1 MMPVE
6 EGTLLDPRSLMSTN
20 AELFDSPAL
29 RGLDLIMG
37 FTGAAEAGHVVEQI
51 GDELLDELDAQL
63 VAAFDA
69 DQLVDYRSRR
79 PKITFAG
86 DHFTDYEAP
95 AIELYRLVDGLGTPF
110 LLLTGPE
117 PDYQW
122 DRFSG
127 AVVWLANRLQTRLVA
142 WVQSL
147 PMPVPHTRPIGV
159 TVHGSR
165 QDLINGLTTWKPQA
179 ELQAGIGPLLEM
191 RLAEA
196 GRDVVGYSIHVPHYL
211 ADAQYPPAAVAA
223 LEYLG
228 AATSLMLP
236 TDRLREN
243 GRDVE
248 GQIDRQVQDSAD
260 VQRVVVRLEERYD
273 EYAGHEARR
282 SLLVKDNEELP
293 DADELGAAVEA
304 FLATQPATGDDGGK
318 GPSAEPGTTD

>member
-1 MMPVE
+1 
-6 EGTLLDPRSLMSTN
+6 
-20 AELFDSPAL
+20 
-29 RGLDLIMG
+29 
-37 FTGAAEAGHVVEQI
+37 
-51 GDELLDELDAQL
+51 
-63 VAAFDA
+63 
-69 DQLVDYRSRR
+69 
-79 PKITFAG
+79 
-86 DHFTDYEAP
+86 
-95 AIELYRLVDGLGTPF
+95 
-110 LLLTGPE
+110 LTGPE

-165 QDLINGLTTWKPQA
+165 QDLINGITTWKPKA
-179 ELQAGIGPLLEM
+179 ELQAGIGPLLEV

-260 VQRVVVRLEERYD
+260 VKRVVVRLEERYD
-273 EYAGHEARR
+273 EYAGHEERR

-304 FLATQPATGDDGGK
+304 FLATQPAGDTDGGK
-318 GPSAEPGTTD
+318 GSSAKPGTSD

>member
-1 MMPVE
+1 
-6 EGTLLDPRSLMSTN
+6 
-20 AELFDSPAL
+20 
-29 RGLDLIMG
+29 
-37 FTGAAEAGHVVEQI
+37 
-51 GDELLDELDAQL
+51 
-63 VAAFDA
+63 
-69 DQLVDYRSRR
+69 
-79 PKITFAG
+79 
-86 DHFTDYEAP
+86 
-95 AIELYRLVDGLGTPF
+95 
-110 LLLTGPE
+110 
-117 PDYQW
+117 
-122 DRFSG
+122 
-127 AVVWLANRLQTRLVA
+127 
-142 WVQSL
+142 L

-165 QDLINGLTTWKPQA
+165 QDLINGITTWKPQA
-179 ELQAGIGPLLEM
+179 ELQAGIGPLLEV

-196 GRDVVGYSIHVPHYL
+196 GRAVVGYSIHVPHYL

-273 EYAGHEARR
+273 EYAGHEERR

-304 FLATQPATGDDGGK
+304 FLATQPVGDNDGGE
-318 GPSAEPGTTD
+318 GPSAKPGTSD

>member
-1 MMPVE
+1 M
-6 EGTLLDPRSLMSTN
+6 LDPQSLMSINT
-20 AELFDSPAL
+20 ELFDSPAL
-29 RGLDLIMG
+29 RGLDLVMG
-37 FTGAAEAGHVVEQI
+37 FTGAAEAGHVVDQI
-51 GDELLDELDAQL
+51 TDELFDGLEAEL
-63 VAAFDA
+63 VASFDA

-79 PKITFAG
+79 PRITFSG
-86 DHFTDYEAP
+86 DHFTGYEAP
-95 AIELYRLVDGLGTPF
+95 AIELYRLVDALGTPF

-122 DRFSG
+122 ERFSR
-127 AVVWLANRLQTRLVA
+127 AVVWAANRLQTRLVA

-147 PMPVPHTRPIGV
+147 PMPVPHTRPIGI

-165 QDLINGLTTWKPQA
+165 QDLIDGITSWKPQA

-228 AATSLMLP
+228 AATSLTLP
-236 TDRLREN
+236 TDRLRET

-260 VQRVVVRLEERYD
+260 VQRVVGRLEERYD
-273 EYAGHEARR
+273 EYAGHEERR

-293 DADELGAAVEA
+293 DAEEIGSAVEA
-304 FLATQPATGDDGGK
+304 FLATQPTQDDDGGQ
-318 GPSAEPGTTD
+318 GASAGPGTAD